1 MQVAHGK
8 RTGAVGSREEPFDLS
23 SGRIDS
29 SCEDVAMPDPEHRK
43 TPDARPLGPL
53 VWTRRQALTAGLAAA
68 GVAVLRP
75 AAGLATGGVQTDPL
89 PVTQA
94 GTVDRQIRQLMTA
107 GRIPGLAA
115 AVIRGHQLAW
125 AKGYGYANLWRRD
138 PVRPDTLFMLASI
151 SKTFIS
157 TAVMQ
162 AVQDGLFGLDD
173 DVSDILPFPVR
184 TAEHPNRAITVR
196 QLLTHTS
203 SIRDRWSVWDDLYS
217 EGDSPIGLGAFLQGY
232 LEPGG
237 NDYRRNNFYDSR
249 PGSIYRYSNVGASL
263 AAFVVEVASGVGFDD
278 WCEVRIF
285 QPLGMTRAGWH
296 LTDVPAAD
304 VAMPYRWSER
314 DRCYVAYGQ
323 YGYPDYP
330 DGALRTTVPQLAS
343 HLGMMM
349 HRGKWQGA
357 RLLEPG
363 TVREILRSQIPDV
376 TFGQGLIW
384 YRTRSGSRATIGHN
398 GGDQG
403 VATVA
408 FFDPAEDIGVVVLA
422 NSNWRRADGRW
433 PLQQIMNLLFDR
445 AGSLSSES

>member
-1 MQVAHGK
+1 M
-8 RTGAVGSREEPFDLS
+8 
-23 SGRIDS
+23 
-29 SCEDVAMPDPEHRK
+29 
-43 TPDARPLGPL
+43 PLGPL
-53 VWTRRQALTAGLAAA
+53 IWTRRQALAAGLAAA

-75 AAGLATGGVQTDPL
+75 AAGLATRGTQTTP
-89 PVTQA
+89 PFASPA
-94 GTVDRQIRQLMTA
+94 GTVDRQITQLMRA
-107 GRIPGLAA
+107 GKIPGLAA
-115 AVIRGHQLAW
+115 AVIHGRHLVW
-125 AKGYGYANLWRRD
+125 AKGYGYADLRRRE

-151 SKTFIS
+151 SKTFIC

-173 DVSDILPFPVR
+173 DANDILPFPVR
-184 TAEHPNRAITVR
+184 TPEHPKRAITVR

-217 EGDSPIGLGAFLQGY
+217 EGDSPIELGAFLQGY

-237 NDYRRNNFYDSR
+237 TDYRRSNFYDPK

-263 AAFVVEVASGVGFDD
+263 AAFLVEVASGTGFDA

-296 LTDVPAAD
+296 LADVPAAD

-314 DRCYVAYGQ
+314 DHRYVAYGQ

-330 DGALRTTVPQLAS
+330 DGALRTTAPQLAS

-349 HRGKWQGA
+349 HRGKWRGS
-357 RLLEPG
+357 RLLESG
-363 TVREILRSQIPDV
+363 SVREILHSQIPDI

-408 FFDPAEDIGVVVLA
+408 FFDPNEDIGVVALA

-445 AGSLSSES
+445 AARLSSES